1 MEESRNAGRVDGS
14 HVASAPLDR
23 IAIGGMLVRRP
34 ATPAGLR
41 ATGKVHLRSRTVTAT
56 ERQIFEPDGRAVPY
70 LDEGAGPVV
79 VLLPAAGL
87 DFAYLGTLGS
97 ILVEEDFRVIRI
109 GTRTAQTDA
118 VTLHD
123 LAQDVVDVLTGL
135 GVDDAWVGGHA
146 FGGAVARTIALD
158 HHDRVN
164 GVLLLGVE
172 TGDAPADELTGE
184 LAAVF
189 GESFAPQAELAAVQ
203 TAALAAT
210 PADEWA
216 PIADGTPVLV
226 IQGADDRV
234 TPADNG
240 AALQATAPG
249 LVSVKGVEG
258 AGHFFALTHPGET
271 SWFIEDYLDWD

>member
-1 MEESRNAGRVDGS
+1 M
-14 HVASAPLDR
+14 
-23 IAIGGMLVRRP
+23 
-34 ATPAGLR
+34 
-41 ATGKVHLRSRTVTAT
+41 TAT

-172 TGDAPADELTGE
+172 TGDAPADELTGSSPPSSVR
-184 LAAVF
+184 ASRRRPSSPPSRPRRWPPRRPTSGRPSPTARRC
-189 GESFAPQAELAAVQ
+189 SSSRAPM
-203 TAALAAT
+203 TASPPPTTVPRCRRRRRA
-210 PADEWA
+210 W
-216 PIADGTPVLV
+216 
-226 IQGADDRV
+226 
-234 TPADNG
+234 
-240 AALQATAPG
+240 
-249 LVSVKGVEG
+249 
-258 AGHFFALTHPGET
+258 
-271 SWFIEDYLDWD
+271 